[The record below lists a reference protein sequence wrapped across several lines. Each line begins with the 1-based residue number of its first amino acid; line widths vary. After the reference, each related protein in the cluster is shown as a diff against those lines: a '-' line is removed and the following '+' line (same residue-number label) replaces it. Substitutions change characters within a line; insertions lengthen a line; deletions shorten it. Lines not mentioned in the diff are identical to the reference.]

1 MSNILFKSPAID
13 LLWYEYNVV
22 FVICTQILDAL
33 KELNLQWDG
42 EESGWEGATIWTG
55 STVYCLVNEDSN
67 KRTVLHEAIHAIN
80 KIRFTVYSEV
90 DLQKDETYVR
100 EVSWLQD
107 KMLDMWED
115 YFLHEA
121 LKKEGLEK

>member
-55 STVYCLVNEDSN
+55 STVY
-67 KRTVLHEAIHAIN
+67 
-80 KIRFTVYSEV
+80 
-90 DLQKDETYVR
+90 
-100 EVSWLQD
+100 
-107 KMLDMWED
+107 
-115 YFLHEA
+115 
-121 LKKEGLEK
+121 